1 MKQKKIL
8 LQHKV
13 LAGYI
18 ILSVVITGMVSV
30 LFHERNRVAKIES
43 ENLAIRQVR
52 NDANSILYHI
62 SILASYGETVLSWSE
77 NDFLKYRK
85 VRLYI
90 DSLLQKMPDEEF
102 VSKEQTDKL
111 RNLLTSKE
119 KHLSQIMQLFRKRN
133 EADSL
138 LLQHLPM
145 AIHQATLHRTVTRKK
160 KGIPGL
166 FGAKETVILPPETS
180 TLQSLNEAY
189 LSMQAERQKD
199 IDNYAN
205 NLRDYNKELNQ
216 ELRTLIATMEG
227 QFQNVLTT
235 KEQYLKNSH
244 DRSTLVITSLVLSAV
259 LLLAVSYLI
268 ILRDI
273 RIREKGRKHLEE
285 LVSQNSVL
293 LNMQK
298 NIILSI
304 SHDIRTPLNIITGN
318 TELAMNTREKKQRNI
333 YLKNIGDVCLHVVHL
348 LNNLLDVYQLN
359 EAEEKRQDVPF
370 NLHEM
375 LERTAAGFSH
385 MANNK
390 GIRFVC
396 DFKNTDV
403 RLYGNEVRIEQI
415 IDNLLANAV
424 KFTESGTISFRV
436 CYHGRKLSL
445 EIEDTGSGMTEETL
459 SRIFRPFERKASAA
473 NADGHGLGLSI
484 TQGLVKLLDGSIEVT
499 SSIEQGSMFRV
510 TLPLRQTDEPV
521 NSKNSMQPHFE
532 HLPHRVLLIDDNIM
546 LRDVVKKML
555 ERKGIV
561 CTACPSVKELVKA
574 MRNIDY
580 DLLLSDIQMPE
591 TNGFDLLALLRNSTI
606 GNSRT
611 IPVVAMTARGDYE
624 KKDYLEA
631 GFADCIYKPF
641 SLPDL
646 LHLLSTLKECWDDKK
661 YKVDFSTMLADVE
674 DKTKLLESFIE
685 QSKRD
690 ADELASAMNDC
701 DRKRLRKIVHR
712 MQPMWELLKL
722 DETLFTY
729 RLLLKDFVTDDNAIR
744 EHTQQILK
752 CNTMLIEEANNEIK
766 RLNNEKENINC

>member
-1 MKQKKIL
+1 
-8 LQHKV
+8 
-13 LAGYI
+13 
-18 ILSVVITGMVSV
+18 
-30 LFHERNRVAKIES
+30 
-43 ENLAIRQVR
+43 
-52 NDANSILYHI
+52 
-62 SILASYGETVLSWSE
+62 
-77 NDFLKYRK
+77 
-85 VRLYI
+85 
-90 DSLLQKMPDEEF
+90 
-102 VSKEQTDKL
+102 
-111 RNLLTSKE
+111 
-119 KHLSQIMQLFRKRN
+119 
-133 EADSL
+133 
-138 LLQHLPM
+138 
-145 AIHQATLHRTVTRKK
+145 
-160 KGIPGL
+160 
-166 FGAKETVILPPETS
+166 
-180 TLQSLNEAY
+180 
-189 LSMQAERQKD
+189 MQAERQKD

-293 LNMQK
+293 LDMQK

-403 RLYGNEVRIEQI
+403 RLYGDEVRIEQI
-415 IDNLLANAV
+415 MDNLLANAV

-661 YKVDFSTMLADVE
+661 YKMDFSTMLSDVE

-685 QSKRD
+685 QSKHD

-701 DRKRLRKIVHR
+701 DRKKLREIVHR

-722 DETLFTY
+722 DETLLAY
-729 RLLLKDFVTDDNAIR
+729 RLLLKDSVADDNAIR

-766 RLNNEKENINC
+766 RLDNEEENIDR

>member
-1 MKQKKIL
+1 
-8 LQHKV
+8 
-13 LAGYI
+13 
-18 ILSVVITGMVSV
+18 
-30 LFHERNRVAKIES
+30 
-43 ENLAIRQVR
+43 
-52 NDANSILYHI
+52 
-62 SILASYGETVLSWSE
+62 
-77 NDFLKYRK
+77 
-85 VRLYI
+85 
-90 DSLLQKMPDEEF
+90 
-102 VSKEQTDKL
+102 
-111 RNLLTSKE
+111 
-119 KHLSQIMQLFRKRN
+119 
-133 EADSL
+133 
-138 LLQHLPM
+138 
-145 AIHQATLHRTVTRKK
+145 
-160 KGIPGL
+160 
-166 FGAKETVILPPETS
+166 
-180 TLQSLNEAY
+180 
-189 LSMQAERQKD
+189 MQAERQKD

-244 DRSTLVITSLVLSAV
+244 DRSTLVITSFVLSAV

-293 LNMQK
+293 LDMQK

-403 RLYGNEVRIEQI
+403 RLYGDEVRIEQI
-415 IDNLLANAV
+415 MDNLLANAV

-661 YKVDFSTMLADVE
+661 YKMDFSTMLSDVE

-685 QSKRD
+685 QSKHD

-701 DRKRLRKIVHR
+701 DRKKLREIVHR

-722 DETLFTY
+722 DETLLAY
-729 RLLLKDFVTDDNAIR
+729 RLLLKDSVADDNAIR

-766 RLNNEKENINC
+766 RLDNEEENIER